1 MFGFYRFAAVSPI
14 LKVAD
19 TAFNTEE
26 IIKSAKAAVSN
37 GAAFVVFPELCITGY
52 TCSDLFHQELL
63 LQNSTRALL
72 KIAESFKDSDAVIA
86 VGLPLRLFGRLYNCA
101 AFVQRGRV
109 VAITPKI
116 HLPNQREFYEK
127 RHFSSG
133 RDLLRGAC
141 GASAGNAAGAVT
153 CTIEGVGEVPITN
166 FFTVKG
172 RGTSS
177 AVDGCTSTAN
187 CASDNDTCVVN
198 DNGSEVRIGVEL
210 CEDLWT
216 PAPPSGELALA
227 GANVIVNLSASDA
240 LVGKCDY
247 RRNLVMNQS
256 ARCMAAYV
264 YASAG
269 VHESTTDMVFSGH
282 LMVAENGSMIAESK
296 PFSRET
302 EIVYADIDVE
312 RLNMQRLSEGSF
324 HDFDS
329 RSFYARAATFDGLRA
344 CDALQYRFVSPMPF
358 VPGSPETR
366 DQSCTEIFSI
376 QCAGLAKRLEASQS
390 KRAVIGLSGG
400 LDSTLALLVVAET
413 FKLLKRPA
421 LEILALTM
429 PGFGTT
435 NRTKNN
441 AVELAK
447 LLGVELRTVDI
458 QKACLQHFDDIGH
471 DPQKLDVTYENVQA
485 RERTQILMDIA
496 NSVGGIV
503 IGTGDLSEIA
513 LGWSTYNADHMSM
526 YAVNCDIPK
535 TLVRHIV
542 SWYADK
548 SVAHLET
555 REDTAHLE
563 ACRKTALFETGENVA
578 HLDSIASAQSSNM
591 ASLAEVLRDILDT
604 PVSPELLPADNNGQI
619 AQKTES
625 ILGAY
630 EIHDFFLYHFA
641 KYGATP
647 EKLLFLA
654 KYAFAGKFSDEE
666 IEKALTVFVRRFFTQ
681 QFKRSCIPDGP
692 KVGTISLSPRA
703 DWRMPSDASFA
714 DWL

>member
-1 MFGFYRFAAVSPI
+1 MFGFYRFACVSPV

-19 TAFNTEE
+19 AAYNTEE
-26 IIKSAKAAVSN
+26 IIRSAKIAASN
-37 GAAFVVFPELCITGY
+37 GAAFVVSPELCITGY

-63 LQNSTRALL
+63 LQNSTRALVR
-72 KIAESFKDSDAVIA
+72 IADALKDSDAVIA
-86 VGLPLRLFGRLYNCA
+86 VGLPLRIFGRLYNCA
-101 AFVQRGRV
+101 AFVQHGRV

-141 GASAGNAAGAVT
+141 GASAGSAASIVKCA
-153 CTIEGVGEVPITN
+153 IEGEGEVPITN
-166 FFTVKG
+166 FITVKG
-172 RGTSS
+172 S
-177 AVDGCTSTAN
+177 
-187 CASDNDTCVVN
+187 
-198 DNGSEVRIGVEL
+198 GSEVRIGVEL

-240 LVGKCDY
+240 LVGKRDY

-282 LMVAENGSMIAESK
+282 LMIAENGSMLAESR

-302 EIVYADIDVE
+302 EIVYADVDVE

-324 HDFDS
+324 QDFDS
-329 RSFYARAATFDGLRA
+329 RAIIARAATLDCLRG
-344 CDALQYRFVSPMPF
+344 CDTLQYRFVSPTPF
-358 VPGSPETR
+358 VPGNTETR
-366 DQSCTEIFSI
+366 DASCTEIFNI
-376 QCAGLAKRLEASQS
+376 QCAGLAKRLEATRS

-421 LEILALTM
+421 KEILALTM

-435 NRTKNN
+435 HRTRNN

-458 QKACLQHFDDIGH
+458 RKACLQHFADIGH

-496 NSVGGIV
+496 NSEGGIV

-542 SWYADK
+542 SWYADR
-548 SVAHLET
+548 S
-555 REDTAHLE
+555 AHLE
-563 ACRKTALFETGENVA
+563 ADKKGAE
-578 HLDSIASAQSSNM
+578 SIPNQKGAV
-591 ASLAEVLRDILDT
+591 LVDLLRDILDT
-604 PVSPELLPADNNGQI
+604 PVSPELLPADSNGQI

-630 EIHDFFLYHFA
+630 ELHDFFLYHFA
-641 KYGATP
+641 KYGAAP
-647 EKLLFLA
+647 EKLRYLA
-654 KYAFAGKFSDEE
+654 KYAFKGKHTDEE
-666 IEKALTVFVRRFFTQ
+666 IDKALAVFIRRFFTQ

-703 DWRMPSDASFA
+703 DWRMPSDASFG
-714 DWL
+714 DWLKEI

>member
-1 MFGFYRFAAVSPI
+1 MFGFYRFASVCPT

-19 TAFNTEE
+19 TAYNTAE
-26 IIKSAKAAVSN
+26 IIRCAREAIDG

-63 LQNSTRALL
+63 LKKSLESL
-72 KIAESFKDSDAVIA
+72 SEIAKAFADSDTVIA
-86 VGLPLRLFGRLYNCA
+86 VGLPLRMFGCLYNCA
-101 AFVQRGRV
+101 AFVQKGKL
-109 VAITPKI
+109 VAVTPKI

-133 RDLLRGAC
+133 RDLLRG
-141 GASAGNAAGAVT
+141 GAAGAAPV
-153 CTIEGVGEVPITN
+153 CRVEGFGDVPVTN
-166 FFTVKG
+166 FFTVNG
-172 RGTSS
+172 E
-177 AVDGCTSTAN
+177 
-187 CASDNDTCVVN
+187 
-198 DNGSEVRIGVEL
+198 GSEVCVGVEL

-216 PAPPSGELALA
+216 PVPPSGELALA

-240 LVGKCDY
+240 LVGKGDY

-282 LMVAENGSMIAESK
+282 LMIAENGTMLAETK
-296 PFSRET
+296 NYSRES
-302 EIVYADIDVE
+302 EIIYADVDVE

-324 HDFDS
+324 QDFDS
-329 RSFYARAATFDGLRA
+329 REFYARAASFDGLRSMES
-344 CDALQYRFVSPMPF
+344 LKYRFVAPTPF
-358 VPGSPETR
+358 VPGNAETR
-366 DQSCTEIFSI
+366 DQNCKEIFNI
-376 QCAGLAKRLEASQS
+376 QCAGLAKRIEASHT
-390 KRAVIGLSGG
+390 KRAVVGLSGG
-400 LDSTLALLVVAET
+400 LDSTLALLVISET

-421 LEILALTM
+421 NEILVLTM

-435 NRTKNN
+435 KRTKNN
-441 AVELAK
+441 AVTMAE
-447 LLGVELRTVDI
+447 LLGVELRTIDI
-458 QKACLQHFDDIGH
+458 QKACMQHFADIGH
-471 DPQKLDVTYENVQA
+471 DPNTLNVTYENVQA

-496 NSVGGIV
+496 NKEGGIV
-503 IGTGDLSEIA
+503 VGTGDLSEIA

-535 TLVRHIV
+535 TLVRHV
-542 SWYADK
+542 VGWYADR
-548 SVAHLET
+548 ARNFIADE
-555 REDTAHLE
+555 
-563 ACRKTALFETGENVA
+563 KTADEL
-578 HLDSIASAQSSNM
+578 
-591 ASLAEVLRDILDT
+591 SLVLRDILDT
-604 PVSPELLPADNNGQI
+604 PVSPELLPADANGQI

-630 EIHDFFLYHFA
+630 EIHDFYLYHFA

-647 EKLLFLA
+647 QKMLFLA
-654 KYAFAGKFSDEE
+654 KYAFAGKYSDEE
-666 IEKALTVFVRRFFTQ
+666 LEKALAVFVRRFFTQ

-703 DWRMPSDASFA
+703 DWRMPSDSSFG

>member
-1 MFGFYRFAAVSPI
+1 MFGFYRFASVCPT

-19 TAFNTEE
+19 TAYNTDE
-26 IIKSAKAAVSN
+26 IIRCATEAIDG

-63 LQNSTRALL
+63 LKKSVESLS
-72 KIAESFKDSDAVIA
+72 KIAEAFADSDAVIA
-86 VGLPLRLFGRLYNCA
+86 VGLPLRMFGCLYNCA
-101 AFVQRGRV
+101 AFLQKGKL
-109 VAITPKI
+109 VAVTPKI

-133 RDLLRGAC
+133 RDLLRG
-141 GASAGNAAGAVT
+141 GIAGAAPV
-153 CTIEGVGEVPITN
+153 CPVEGFGDVPVTN
-166 FFTVKG
+166 FFTVAGK
-172 RGTSS
+172 S
-177 AVDGCTSTAN
+177 
-187 CASDNDTCVVN
+187 
-198 DNGSEVRIGVEL
+198 GSEVRVGVEL

-216 PAPPSGELALA
+216 AVPPSGELALA

-240 LVGKCDY
+240 LVGKRDY

-264 YASAG
+264 YSSAG

-282 LMVAENGSMIAESK
+282 LMIAENGSMIAESK
-296 PFSRET
+296 PFSRES
-302 EIVYADIDVE
+302 EIVYADVDVE

-324 HDFDS
+324 QDFDS
-329 RSFYARAATFDGLRA
+329 RSFYARAASFDGLRPI
-344 CDALQYRFVSPMPF
+344 DSLKYRFVAPMPF
-358 VPGSPETR
+358 VPGNIETR
-366 DQSCTEIFSI
+366 DKSCTEIFNI
-376 QCAGLAKRLEASQS
+376 QCAGLAKRLEASHS

-421 LEILALTM
+421 SEILVLTM

-435 NRTKNN
+435 KRTKNN
-441 AVELAK
+441 AVTMAE

-458 QKACLQHFDDIGH
+458 QKACLQHFADIGH
-471 DPQKLDVTYENVQA
+471 DPKTLNVTYENVQA

-535 TLVRHIV
+535 TLVRHV
-542 SWYADK
+542 VGWYADHAE
-548 SVAHLET
+548 SF
-555 REDTAHLE
+555 TADK
-563 ACRKTALFETGENVA
+563 KTAKE
-578 HLDSIASAQSSNM
+578 
-591 ASLAEVLRDILDT
+591 LADVLRDILDT
-604 PVSPELLPADNNGQI
+604 PVSPELLPADSNGQI

-630 EIHDFFLYHFA
+630 EIHDFYLYHFA
-641 KYGATP
+641 KYGAAP
-647 EKLLFLA
+647 QKLLFLA
-654 KYAFAGKFSDEE
+654 KYAFAGKFTDEE
-666 IEKALTVFVRRFFTQ
+666 LEKALAVFVRRFFTQ

-703 DWRMPSDASFA
+703 DWRMPSDSSFS
-714 DWL
+714 DWM

>member
-1 MFGFYRFAAVSPI
+1 MFGFYRLAAVCPT

-19 TAFNTEE
+19 TAFNTDE
-26 IIKSAKAAVSN
+26 IIRLATEATQNEAAI
-37 GAAFVVFPELCITGY
+37 VVFPELCITGY

-63 LQNSTRALL
+63 LEKSLDALK
-72 KIAESFKDSDAVIA
+72 KIAEAFAGSDSVIA
-86 VGLPLRLFGRLYNCA
+86 VGLPLRMFGSLYNCA
-101 AFVQRGRV
+101 AFVQRGKL
-109 VAITPKI
+109 VAVTPKT

-133 RDLLRGAC
+133 RDLLRGSLGNDAGF
-141 GASAGNAAGAVT
+141 GAAGNGTAAGLGTAMM
-153 CTIEGVGEVPITN
+153 CDIEGFGAVPVTN
-166 FFTVKG
+166 FFTVNAGKG
-172 RGTSS
+172 
-177 AVDGCTSTAN
+177 
-187 CASDNDTCVVN
+187 
-198 DNGSEVRIGVEL
+198 GSEVRVGVEL

-216 PAPPSGELALA
+216 AVPPSGELALA

-282 LMVAENGSMIAESK
+282 LMIAENGSMIAENKQFNRDS
-296 PFSRET
+296 
-302 EIVYADIDVE
+302 EIVYADVDVE

-324 HDFDS
+324 QDFDS
-329 RSFYARAATFDGLRA
+329 RNVYARAARFDGLRGV
-344 CDALQYRFVSPMPF
+344 DRLQYRFVSPTPF
-358 VPGSPETR
+358 VPGNIETR
-366 DQSCTEIFSI
+366 DKSSTEIFNI
-376 QCAGLAKRLEASQS
+376 QCAGLAKRLEASHS
-390 KRAVIGLSGG
+390 ARAVIGLSGG

-421 LEILALTM
+421 KDILALTM

-435 NRTKNN
+435 KRTKNN
-441 AVELAK
+441 AVTLAE

-458 QKACLQHFDDIGH
+458 QKACLQHFEDIGH
-471 DPQKLDVTYENVQA
+471 DPKKLDVTYENVQA

-496 NSVGGIV
+496 NSEGGIV

-542 SWYADK
+542 DWYADNSGTELK
-548 SVAHLET
+548 A
-555 REDTAHLE
+555 
-563 ACRKTALFETGENVA
+563 
-578 HLDSIASAQSSNM
+578 
-591 ASLAEVLRDILDT
+591 VLKDILDT
-604 PVSPELLPADNNGQI
+604 PVSPELLPADASGQI

-630 EIHDFFLYHFA
+630 EIHDFYLYHFA
-641 KYGATP
+641 KYGAKP

-654 KYAFAGKFSDEE
+654 KYAFAGKFSDDELK
-666 IEKALTVFVRRFFTQ
+666 KALAVFVRRFFTQ

-703 DWRMPSDASFA
+703 DWRMPSDSSFS

>member
-19 TAFNTEE
+19 TSFNTEE
-26 IIKSAKAAVSN
+26 IIKSANIAVSN
-37 GAAFVVFPELCITGY
+37 GAAFVVFPELCITVY

-63 LQNSTRALL
+63 LQNSVRSLL
-72 KIAESFKDSDAVIA
+72 KIAKAFVDSDAVIA
-86 VGLPLRLFGRLYNCA
+86 VGLPLRIMGRLYNCA
-101 AFVQRGRV
+101 AFLQRGRV

-141 GASAGNAAGAVT
+141 GAAGNGNAAGALT
-153 CTIEGVGEVPITN
+153 CAIEGVGEVPITN

-172 RGTSS
+172 N
-177 AVDGCTSTAN
+177 AN
-187 CASDNDTCVVN
+187 GE
-198 DNGSEVRIGVEL
+198 GSEARVGVEL

-240 LVGKCDY
+240 LVGKRDY

-282 LMVAENGSMIAESK
+282 LMIAENGSMIAESK

-302 EIVYADIDVE
+302 EIVYADVDVE

-324 HDFDS
+324 QDFDS
-329 RSFYARAATFDGLRA
+329 RSFYARAASFERLRT
-344 CDALQYRFVSPMPF
+344 LEKLKYRFVSPTPF
-358 VPGSPETR
+358 VPGSLETR
-366 DQSCTEIFSI
+366 DQSCTEIFNI
-376 QCAGLAKRLEASQS
+376 QCAGLAKRLEASHS

-413 FKLLKRPA
+413 FKLLNRPA
-421 LEILALTM
+421 SEILALTM

-435 NRTKNN
+435 KRTKNN

-471 DPQKLDVTYENVQA
+471 APQKLDVTYENVQA

-542 SWYADK
+542 AWYADRTQNFLDVIPA
-548 SVAHLET
+548 SEPESRDRTAAHL
-555 REDTAHLE
+555 A
-563 ACRKTALFETGENVA
+563 A
-578 HLDSIASAQSSNM
+578 
-591 ASLAEVLRDILDT
+591 VLRDILDT

-647 EKLLFLA
+647 QKLLFLA
-654 KYAFAGKFSDEE
+654 KYAFTGKFTDEE
-666 IEKALTVFVRRFFTQ
+666 IEKALAVFVRRFFTQ

-714 DWL
+714 DWM

>member
-26 IIKSAKAAVSN
+26 IIKSAKIAVSN

-63 LQNSTRALL
+63 LQNSSRALL
-72 KIAESFKDSDAVIA
+72 KIVEAFADSDAVIA
-86 VGLPLRLFGRLYNCA
+86 VGLPLRIFGRLYNCA
-101 AFVQRGRV
+101 AFVQRGKLIAV
-109 VAITPKI
+109 TPKI

-141 GASAGNAAGAVT
+141 GALAGNVAGAVK
-153 CTIEGVGEVPITN
+153 CAIEGVGEVPITN

-172 RGTSS
+172 CGSG
-177 AVDGCTSTAN
+177 VAN
-187 CASDNDTCVVN
+187 GE
-198 DNGSEVRIGVEL
+198 GSEVCVGVEL

-216 PAPPSGELALA
+216 PMPPSGELALA

-240 LVGKCDY
+240 LVGKRDY
-247 RRNLVMNQS
+247 RRNLVINQS

-296 PFSRET
+296 PFSRIT
-302 EIVYADIDVE
+302 EIVYADVDVE

-324 HDFDS
+324 QDFDS
-329 RSFYARAATFDGLRA
+329 RSFYARAASFDGLRT
-344 CDALQYRFVSPMPF
+344 CDTIRYRFVSPTPF
-358 VPGSPETR
+358 VPGSLESR
-366 DQSCTEIFSI
+366 DQSCTEIFNI
-376 QCAGLAKRLEASQS
+376 QCAGLAKRLDASHS

-413 FKLLKRPA
+413 FKLLDRPA
-421 LEILALTM
+421 SEILALTM

-435 NRTKNN
+435 KRTKNN

-496 NSVGGIV
+496 NSEGGIV

-542 SWYADK
+542 NWYADH
-548 SVAHLET
+548 SDVALS
-555 REDTAHLE
+555 D
-563 ACRKTALFETGENVA
+563 
-578 HLDSIASAQSSNM
+578 
-591 ASLAEVLRDILDT
+591 VLKDILDT

-641 KYGATP
+641 KYGASP

-654 KYAFAGKFSDEE
+654 KYAFAGKFTDEA
-666 IEKALTVFVRRFFTQ
+666 IENALAVFVRRFFTQ

-703 DWRMPSDASFA
+703 DWRMPSDASFT
-714 DWL
+714 DWLK

>member
-1 MFGFYRFAAVSPI
+1 MFGFYRFASVCPT

-19 TAFNTEE
+19 TAYNTAE
-26 IIKSAKAAVSN
+26 IIRCAREAIDG

-63 LQNSTRALL
+63 LKKCLESLSE
-72 KIAESFKDSDAVIA
+72 IAKAFADSDTVIA
-86 VGLPLRLFGRLYNCA
+86 VGLPLRMFGCLYNCA
-101 AFVQRGRV
+101 AFVQKGKL
-109 VAITPKI
+109 VAVTPKI

-133 RDLLRGAC
+133 RDLLRG
-141 GASAGNAAGAVT
+141 GAAGAAPICRV
-153 CTIEGVGEVPITN
+153 EGFGDVPVTN

-172 RGTSS
+172 E
-177 AVDGCTSTAN
+177 
-187 CASDNDTCVVN
+187 
-198 DNGSEVRIGVEL
+198 GSEVRVGVEL

-216 PAPPSGELALA
+216 PVPPSGELALA

-240 LVGKCDY
+240 LVGKGDY

-282 LMVAENGSMIAESK
+282 LMIAENGTMLAETK
-296 PFSRET
+296 NYSRES
-302 EIVYADIDVE
+302 EIIYADVDVE

-324 HDFDS
+324 QDFDS
-329 RSFYARAATFDGLRA
+329 REFYARAASFDGLRSMES
-344 CDALQYRFVSPMPF
+344 LKYRFVAPTPF
-358 VPGSPETR
+358 VPGNAETR
-366 DQSCTEIFSI
+366 DQNCKEIFNI
-376 QCAGLAKRLEASQS
+376 QCAGLAKRIEASHT
-390 KRAVIGLSGG
+390 KRAVVGLSGG
-400 LDSTLALLVVAET
+400 LDSTLALLVISET

-421 LEILALTM
+421 SEILVLTM

-435 NRTKNN
+435 KRTKDN
-441 AVELAK
+441 AVSMAE

-458 QKACLQHFDDIGH
+458 QKACMQHFADIGH
-471 DPQKLDVTYENVQA
+471 DPNTLNVTYENVQA

-496 NSVGGIV
+496 NKEGGIV
-503 IGTGDLSEIA
+503 VGTGDLSEIA

-535 TLVRHIV
+535 TLVRHV
-542 SWYADK
+542 VGWYADR
-548 SVAHLET
+548 ARNFIADE
-555 REDTAHLE
+555 
-563 ACRKTALFETGENVA
+563 KTADEL
-578 HLDSIASAQSSNM
+578 
-591 ASLAEVLRDILDT
+591 SLVLRDILDT
-604 PVSPELLPADNNGQI
+604 PVSPELLPADANGQI

-630 EIHDFFLYHFA
+630 EIHDFYLYHFA

-647 EKLLFLA
+647 QKMLFLA
-654 KYAFAGKFSDEE
+654 KYAFAGKYSDEE
-666 IEKALTVFVRRFFTQ
+666 LEKALGVFVRRFFTQ

-703 DWRMPSDASFA
+703 DWRMPSDSSFGA
-714 DWL
+714 WL

>member
-1 MFGFYRFAAVSPI
+1 M
-14 LKVAD
+14 K
-19 TAFNTEE
+19 
-26 IIKSAKAAVSN
+26 
-37 GAAFVVFPELCITGY
+37 GA
-52 TCSDLFHQELL
+52 
-63 LQNSTRALL
+63 
-72 KIAESFKDSDAVIA
+72 
-86 VGLPLRLFGRLYNCA
+86 
-101 AFVQRGRV
+101 
-109 VAITPKI
+109 
-116 HLPNQREFYEK
+116 
-127 RHFSSG
+127 
-133 RDLLRGAC
+133 
-141 GASAGNAAGAVT
+141 
-153 CTIEGVGEVPITN
+153 
-166 FFTVKG
+166 
-172 RGTSS
+172 
-177 AVDGCTSTAN
+177 
-187 CASDNDTCVVN
+187 
-198 DNGSEVRIGVEL
+198 GSEVHIGVEL

-216 PAPPSGELALA
+216 PAPPSGKLALA

-240 LVGKCDY
+240 LVGKRDY

-282 LMVAENGSMIAESK
+282 LMIAENGSMLAESN

-302 EIVYADIDVE
+302 EIVYADVDVE

-324 HDFDS
+324 QDFDS
-329 RSFYARAATFDGLRA
+329 RAIIARAASLDGLRA
-344 CDALQYRFVSPMPF
+344 CDALQYRFVSPTPF
-358 VPGSPETR
+358 VPGSTETR
-366 DQSCTEIFSI
+366 DVSCTEIFNI
-376 QCAGLAKRLEASQS
+376 QCAGLAKRLEASHS

-413 FKLLKRPA
+413 FKLLNRPA
-421 LEILALTM
+421 KEILALTM

-435 NRTKNN
+435 KRTRNN

-447 LLGVELRTVDI
+447 LLGVELCTVDI
-458 QKACLQHFDDIGH
+458 QKACLQHFADIGH

-496 NSVGGIV
+496 NSEGGIV

-542 SWYADK
+542 SWYADR
-548 SVAHLET
+548 SAHLVSCENG
-555 REDTAHLE
+555 A
-563 ACRKTALFETGENVA
+563 AL
-578 HLDSIASAQSSNM
+578 AS
-591 ASLAEVLRDILDT
+591 VLRDILDT
-604 PVSPELLPADNNGQI
+604 PVSPELLPADSSGQI

-647 EKLLFLA
+647 EKLRYLA
-654 KYAFAGKFSDEE
+654 KYAFQDQHTDDE
-666 IEKALTVFVRRFFTQ
+666 IDKALAVFIRCFFTQ

-703 DWRMPSDASFA
+703 DWRMPSDSSFN
-714 DWL
+714 DWI

>member
-1 MFGFYRFAAVSPI
+1 MFGFYRFACVSPV

-19 TAFNTEE
+19 TAYNTEE
-26 IIKSAKAAVSN
+26 IVRSAKIAASN

-63 LQNSTRALL
+63 LQNSTQALL
-72 KIAESFKDSDAVIA
+72 KIAKAFSDSDTVIA
-86 VGLPLRLFGRLYNCA
+86 VGLPLRIFGRLYNCA

-109 VAITPKI
+109 VAVTPKI

-141 GASAGNAAGAVT
+141 GASAGSAASIVKCA
-153 CTIEGVGEVPITN
+153 IEGAGEVPITN
-166 FFTVKG
+166 FFMVK
-172 RGTSS
+172 
-177 AVDGCTSTAN
+177 
-187 CASDNDTCVVN
+187 
-198 DNGSEVRIGVEL
+198 GSEVRIGVEL

-240 LVGKCDY
+240 LVGKRDY

-282 LMVAENGSMIAESK
+282 LMIAENGSMLTESK

-302 EIVYADIDVE
+302 EIVYADVDVE

-324 HDFDS
+324 QDFDS
-329 RSFYARAATFDGLRA
+329 RATIARAATLECLRD
-344 CDALQYRFVSPMPF
+344 CDTLQYRFVSPTPF
-358 VPGSPETR
+358 VPGSTETR
-366 DQSCTEIFSI
+366 DVSCTEIFNI
-376 QCAGLAKRLEASQS
+376 QCAGLVKRLDASHS

-413 FKLLKRPA
+413 FKLLNRPA
-421 LEILALTM
+421 KEILALTM

-435 NRTKNN
+435 NRTRNN

-447 LLGVELRTVDI
+447 LLGVELRSVDI
-458 QKACLQHFDDIGH
+458 QKACLQHFADIGH
-471 DPQKLDVTYENVQA
+471 DPQKLNVTYENVQA

-496 NSVGGIV
+496 NSEGGIV

-513 LGWSTYNADHMSM
+513 LGWSTYNANHMSM
-526 YAVNCDIPK
+526 YAVNCVIPK

-542 SWYADK
+542 RWYADRAVRNP
-548 SVAHLET
+548 SETGAHLET
-555 REDTAHLE
+555 REKGA
-563 ACRKTALFETGENVA
+563 ALA
-578 HLDSIASAQSSNM
+578 A
-591 ASLAEVLRDILDT
+591 VLRDILDT
-604 PVSPELLPADNNGQI
+604 PVSPELLPADSSGQI

-630 EIHDFFLYHFA
+630 ELHDFFLYHFA
-641 KYGATP
+641 KYGASP
-647 EKLLFLA
+647 EKLRYLA
-654 KYAFAGKFSDEE
+654 KYAFANRHSDEE
-666 IEKALTVFVRRFFTQ
+666 IDKALAVFIRRFFTQ

-703 DWRMPSDASFA
+703 DWRMPSDASYS
-714 DWL
+714 DWA

>member
-26 IIKSAKAAVSN
+26 IIKSANIAVSN

-72 KIAESFKDSDAVIA
+72 KIAESFKDSDAVVA
-86 VGLPLRLFGRLYNCA
+86 VGLPLRIMGRLYNCA

-127 RHFSSG
+127 RYFSSG
-133 RDLLRGAC
+133 RDLLRGAW
-141 GASAGNAAGAVT
+141 GASAGNVAGAVT
-153 CTIEGVGEVPITN
+153 CTIDGVGEVPVTN

-172 RGTSS
+172 CGTSS
-177 AVDGCTSTAN
+177 TVDGCASVDGADAAN
-187 CASDNDTCVVN
+187 CG
-198 DNGSEVRIGVEL
+198 GSEVRIGVEL

-240 LVGKCDY
+240 LVGKRDY

-282 LMVAENGSMIAESK
+282 LMIAENGSMIAESK

-302 EIVYADIDVE
+302 EIVYADVDVE

-324 HDFDS
+324 QDFDS
-329 RSFYARAATFDGLRA
+329 RIFYARAATFDGLRA
-344 CDALQYRFVSPMPF
+344 CDTLRYRFVSPTPF
-358 VPGSPETR
+358 VPGSLETR
-366 DQSCTEIFSI
+366 DQSCTEIFNI
-376 QCAGLAKRLEASQS
+376 QCAGLAKRLEASHS

-413 FKLLKRPA
+413 FKLLKRSA
-421 LEILALTM
+421 SEILALTM

-435 NRTKNN
+435 KRTKNN

-496 NSVGGIV
+496 NSEGGIV

-542 SWYADK
+542 NWYADRANFFVENK
-548 SVAHLET
+548 TAAANAAVSTAAGDAADSFAANENAAHL
-555 REDTAHLE
+555 A
-563 ACRKTALFETGENVA
+563 A
-578 HLDSIASAQSSNM
+578 
-591 ASLAEVLRDILDT
+591 VLRDILDT

-641 KYGATP
+641 KYGASP
-647 EKLLFLA
+647 KKLLFLA

-666 IEKALTVFVRRFFTQ
+666 IEKALAVFVRRFFTQ

-703 DWRMPSDASFA
+703 DWRMPSDASFT
-714 DWL
+714 DWLK

>member
-1 MFGFYRFAAVSPI
+1 MFGFYRFASVSPV

-19 TAFNTEE
+19 TAYNTEE
-26 IIKSAKAAVSN
+26 IIRSAKIAASN

-63 LQNSTRALL
+63 LQNSSRALVRIADAL
-72 KIAESFKDSDAVIA
+72 KESDAVIA
-86 VGLPLRLFGRLYNCA
+86 VGLPLRIFGRLYNCA
-101 AFVQRGRV
+101 AFVQRGKV
-109 VAITPKI
+109 IAVTPKI

-133 RDLLRGAC
+133 RDLLRGD
-141 GASAGNAAGAVT
+141 AGNGCAPLRCYIDGA
-153 CTIEGVGEVPITN
+153 GEVPITN
-166 FFTVKG
+166 FITVKG
-172 RGTSS
+172 VAACNS
-177 AVDGCTSTAN
+177 
-187 CASDNDTCVVN
+187 
-198 DNGSEVRIGVEL
+198 GSEVRIGVEL

-240 LVGKCDY
+240 LVGKRDY

-282 LMVAENGSMIAESK
+282 LMIAENGSMLAESK

-302 EIVYADIDVE
+302 EIVYADVDVE

-324 HDFDS
+324 QDFDS
-329 RSFYARAATFDGLRA
+329 RAIIARAATLDGLRD
-344 CDALQYRFVSPMPF
+344 CDTLQYRFVSPTPF
-358 VPGSPETR
+358 VPGSTETR
-366 DQSCTEIFSI
+366 DASCTEIFNI
-376 QCAGLAKRLEASQS
+376 QCAGLAKRLDATRS

-413 FKLLKRPA
+413 FKLLNRSAK
-421 LEILALTM
+421 EILALTM

-435 NRTKNN
+435 KRTKNN

-447 LLGVELRTVDI
+447 LLGVELRTIDI
-458 QKACLQHFDDIGH
+458 QKACLQHFADIGH

-496 NSVGGIV
+496 NSEGGIV

-542 SWYADK
+542 SWYADR
-548 SVAHLET
+548 SAHLESC
-555 REDTAHLE
+555 ENGA
-563 ACRKTALFETGENVA
+563 AL
-578 HLDSIASAQSSNM
+578 AS
-591 ASLAEVLRDILDT
+591 VLRDILDT
-604 PVSPELLPADNNGQI
+604 PVSPELLPADSSGQI

-641 KYGATP
+641 KYGATL
-647 EKLLFLA
+647 EKLRYLA
-654 KYAFAGKFSDEE
+654 KYAFKDQHTDEE
-666 IEKALTVFVRRFFTQ
+666 IEKALAVFIRRFFTQ

-703 DWRMPSDASFA
+703 DWRMPSDSSFS
-714 DWL
+714 DWI

>member
-1 MFGFYRFAAVSPI
+1 MFGFYRFVCVSPV

-19 TAFNTEE
+19 TAYNTEE
-26 IIKSAKAAVSN
+26 IIRSAKIAASN

-52 TCSDLFHQELL
+52 TCGDLFHQELL
-63 LQNSTRALL
+63 LQNSTRSLVR
-72 KIAESFKDSDAVIA
+72 IAEALKDGDAVIA
-86 VGLPLRLFGRLYNCA
+86 VGLPLRIMGRLYNCA

-133 RDLLRGAC
+133 RDLLRGLY
-141 GASAGNAAGAVT
+141 GALAGNDAGVVK
-153 CTIEGVGEVPITN
+153 CVIEGAGEIPITN
-166 FFTVKG
+166 FIIVKG
-172 RGTSS
+172 
-177 AVDGCTSTAN
+177 A
-187 CASDNDTCVVN
+187 
-198 DNGSEVRIGVEL
+198 GSEVRVGVEI

-240 LVGKCDY
+240 LVGKRDY

-282 LMVAENGSMIAESK
+282 LMIAENGSMLAESR

-302 EIVYADIDVE
+302 EIVYADVDVE

-324 HDFDS
+324 QDFDS
-329 RSFYARAATFDGLRA
+329 RAIIARAATLEGLRA
-344 CDALQYRFVSPMPF
+344 CDTLQYRYVSPTPF
-358 VPGSPETR
+358 VPGNTETR
-366 DQSCTEIFSI
+366 DASCTEIFNI
-376 QCAGLAKRLEASQS
+376 QCAGLAKRLEATRSE
-390 KRAVIGLSGG
+390 RAVIGLSGG

-421 LEILALTM
+421 KEILALTM

-435 NRTKNN
+435 NRTKSN

-458 QKACLQHFDDIGH
+458 QKACLQHFTDIGH

-496 NSVGGIV
+496 NSEGGIV

-542 SWYADK
+542 SWYADR
-548 SVAHLET
+548 SARLESG
-555 REDTAHLE
+555 EKANLASGE
-563 ACRKTALFETGENVA
+563 KGAALAV
-578 HLDSIASAQSSNM
+578 
-591 ASLAEVLRDILDT
+591 VLHDILDT
-604 PVSPELLPADNNGQI
+604 PVSPELLPADSNGQI

-630 EIHDFFLYHFA
+630 ELHDFFLYHFA
-641 KYGATP
+641 KYGAAP
-647 EKLLFLA
+647 EKLRYLA
-654 KYAFAGKFSDEE
+654 KYVFKGKHTDEG
-666 IEKALTVFVRRFFTQ
+666 IDKALAVFIRRFFTQ

-703 DWRMPSDASFA
+703 DWRMPSDASFG
-714 DWL
+714 DWLKEI

>member
-1 MFGFYRFAAVSPI
+1 MFGFYRFACVSPV

-19 TAFNTEE
+19 TGYNTEE
-26 IIKSAKAAVSN
+26 IIRSAKIAASN

-63 LQNSTRALL
+63 LQNSTRSLL
-72 KIAESFKDSDAVIA
+72 KIAEALKDCDAVIA
-86 VGLPLRLFGRLYNCA
+86 VGLPLRIFGWLYNCA
-101 AFVQRGRV
+101 AFVQRGKV
-109 VAITPKI
+109 IAVTPKI

-133 RDLLRGAC
+133 RDLLCGVAGEAGVPLCCFIEGAGELPVANFITVKS
-141 GASAGNAAGAVT
+141 GASCN
-153 CTIEGVGEVPITN
+153 
-166 FFTVKG
+166 
-172 RGTSS
+172 S
-177 AVDGCTSTAN
+177 
-187 CASDNDTCVVN
+187 
-198 DNGSEVRIGVEL
+198 GSEVRIGVEL

-240 LVGKCDY
+240 LVGKRDY

-282 LMVAENGSMIAESK
+282 LMIAENGSMLAESK

-302 EIVYADIDVE
+302 EIVYADVDVE

-324 HDFDS
+324 QDFDS
-329 RSFYARAATFDGLRA
+329 RAIIARAATLEGLRA
-344 CDALQYRFVSPMPF
+344 CDTLQYRFVSPTPF
-358 VPGSPETR
+358 VPGSIENR
-366 DQSCTEIFSI
+366 DTSCTEIFNI
-376 QCAGLAKRLEASQS
+376 QCAGLAKRLEATRS

-413 FKLLKRPA
+413 FKLLNRPA
-421 LEILALTM
+421 YEILALTM

-447 LLGVELRTVDI
+447 LLGVELRTIDI
-458 QKACLQHFDDIGH
+458 QKACLQHFADIGH
-471 DPQKLDVTYENVQA
+471 DPQKLDVAYENVQA

-496 NSVGGIV
+496 NSEGGIV

-542 SWYADK
+542 SWYADR
-548 SVAHLET
+548 SAHLESC
-555 REDTAHLE
+555 ENGA
-563 ACRKTALFETGENVA
+563 AL
-578 HLDSIASAQSSNM
+578 AS
-591 ASLAEVLRDILDT
+591 VLWDILDT
-604 PVSPELLPADNNGQI
+604 PVSPELLPADSSGQI

-647 EKLLFLA
+647 EKLRYLA
-654 KYAFAGKFSDEE
+654 KYAFKDMHTDEE
-666 IEKALTVFVRRFFTQ
+666 IDKALAVFIRRFFTQ

-703 DWRMPSDASFA
+703 DWRMPSDSSFS
-714 DWL
+714 DWI

>member
-1 MFGFYRFAAVSPI
+1 MHGFYRFASVAPV

-26 IIKSAKAAVSN
+26 IIRSAKVAVQN
-37 GAAFVVFPELCITGY
+37 GASVVVFPELCITGY
-52 TCSDLFHQELL
+52 TCSDLFHQEQL
-63 LQNSTRALL
+63 LQKSFDSLL
-72 KIAESFKDSDAVIA
+72 KIAKSFDDSDALLA
-86 VGLPLRLFGRLYNCA
+86 VGLPLRLFGCLYNCA
-101 AFVQRGRV
+101 AFVQRGKLLAV
-109 VAITPKI
+109 TPKI

-133 RDLLRGAC
+133 RDLLRGEPRYC
-141 GASAGNAAGAVT
+141 YL
-153 CTIEGVGEVPITN
+153 EGVGEVPVTN
-166 FFTVKG
+166 FLTVKG
-172 RGTSS
+172 
-177 AVDGCTSTAN
+177 D
-187 CASDNDTCVVN
+187 
-198 DNGSEVRIGVEL
+198 GSEIRIGVEL

-216 PAPPSGELALA
+216 PVPPSGELSLA

-240 LVGKCDY
+240 LVGKRDY
-247 RRNLVMNQS
+247 RRNLVLNQS

-282 LMVAENGSMIAESK
+282 LMVAENGSMVSESK

-302 EIVYADIDVE
+302 EIVYGDVDVQ

-324 HDFDS
+324 QDYDS
-329 RSFYARAATFDGLRA
+329 RETYARAAVVEGIRGL
-344 CDALQYRFVSPMPF
+344 DSLQYRFVAPAPF
-358 VPGSPETR
+358 VPGSLESR
-366 DQSCTEIFSI
+366 DKSCTEIFNI
-376 QCAGLAKRLEASQS
+376 QCAGLAKRLEASHS

-421 LEILALTM
+421 TEILVLTM

-435 NRTKNN
+435 KRTKNN
-441 AVELAK
+441 AVTMAE

-458 QKACLQHFDDIGH
+458 QKACLQHFADIGH
-471 DPQKLDVTYENVQA
+471 DPKDLSVTYENVQA

-542 SWYADK
+542 DWYADRSGDK
-548 SVAHLET
+548 LKA
-555 REDTAHLE
+555 
-563 ACRKTALFETGENVA
+563 
-578 HLDSIASAQSSNM
+578 
-591 ASLAEVLRDILDT
+591 VLKDILDT
-604 PVSPELLPADNNGQI
+604 PVSPELLPADANGQI

-630 EIHDFFLYHFA
+630 EIHDFYLYHFA

-666 IEKALTVFVRRFFTQ
+666 LQKALTVFVRRFFTQ

-703 DWRMPSDASFA
+703 DWRMPSDSSFS

>member
-1 MFGFYRFAAVSPI
+1 MFGFYRLAAVCPT

-19 TAFNTEE
+19 TAFNTDE
-26 IIKSAKAAVSN
+26 IIRLATEATQNEAAI
-37 GAAFVVFPELCITGY
+37 VVFPELCITGY

-63 LQNSTRALL
+63 LEKSLDALK
-72 KIAESFKDSDAVIA
+72 KIAAAFTDSDSVIA
-86 VGLPLRLFGRLYNCA
+86 VGLPLRMFGSLYNCA
-101 AFVQRGRV
+101 AFVQRGKL
-109 VAITPKI
+109 VAVTPKT

-133 RDLLRGAC
+133 RDLLRGSLGNDAGF
-141 GASAGNAAGAVT
+141 GAAAGLGTAGFGAAAGAVM
-153 CTIEGVGEVPITN
+153 CPIDGFGDVPVTN
-166 FFTVKG
+166 FFTVNAGK
-172 RGTSS
+172 
-177 AVDGCTSTAN
+177 
-187 CASDNDTCVVN
+187 
-198 DNGSEVRIGVEL
+198 NGSEVRVGVEL

-216 PAPPSGELALA
+216 AVPPSGELALA

-282 LMVAENGSMIAESK
+282 LMIAENGSMIAENK
-296 PFSRET
+296 QFNRES
-302 EIVYADIDVE
+302 EIVYADVDVE

-324 HDFDS
+324 QDFDS
-329 RSFYARAATFDGLRA
+329 RNVYARAARFDGLRGI
-344 CDALQYRFVSPMPF
+344 DTLKYRFVSPTPF
-358 VPGSPETR
+358 VPGNIETR
-366 DQSCTEIFSI
+366 DKSSTEIFNI
-376 QCAGLAKRLEASQS
+376 QCAGLAKRLEASHS
-390 KRAVIGLSGG
+390 ARAVIGLSGG

-421 LEILALTM
+421 KDILALTM

-435 NRTKNN
+435 KRTKNN
-441 AVELAK
+441 AVTLAE

-471 DPQKLDVTYENVQA
+471 DPKKLDVTYENVQA

-496 NSVGGIV
+496 NSEGGIV

-542 SWYADK
+542 DWYADNSGNELK
-548 SVAHLET
+548 A
-555 REDTAHLE
+555 
-563 ACRKTALFETGENVA
+563 
-578 HLDSIASAQSSNM
+578 
-591 ASLAEVLRDILDT
+591 VLKDILDT
-604 PVSPELLPADNNGQI
+604 PVSPELLPADASGQI

-630 EIHDFFLYHFA
+630 EIHDFYLYHFA
-641 KYGATP
+641 KYGAAP
-647 EKLLFLA
+647 QKLLFLA

-666 IEKALTVFVRRFFTQ
+666 LEKALAVFVRRFFTQ

-703 DWRMPSDASFA
+703 DWRMPSDASNT

>member
-1 MFGFYRFAAVSPI
+1 MFGFYRFASVCPT

-19 TAFNTEE
+19 TAYNTAE
-26 IIKSAKAAVSN
+26 IIRCAREAIDG

-63 LQNSTRALL
+63 LKKSLESL
-72 KIAESFKDSDAVIA
+72 SEIAKAFADSDTVIA
-86 VGLPLRLFGRLYNCA
+86 VGLPLRMFGCLYNCA
-101 AFVQRGRV
+101 AFVQKGKL
-109 VAITPKI
+109 VAVTPKI

-133 RDLLRGAC
+133 RDLLRG
-141 GASAGNAAGAVT
+141 GAAGAAPICRV
-153 CTIEGVGEVPITN
+153 EGFGDVPVTN

-172 RGTSS
+172 E
-177 AVDGCTSTAN
+177 
-187 CASDNDTCVVN
+187 
-198 DNGSEVRIGVEL
+198 GSEVRVGVEL

-216 PAPPSGELALA
+216 PVPPSGELALA

-240 LVGKCDY
+240 LVGKGDY

-282 LMVAENGSMIAESK
+282 LMIAENGTMLAETK
-296 PFSRET
+296 NYSRES
-302 EIVYADIDVE
+302 EIIYADVDVE

-324 HDFDS
+324 QDFDS
-329 RSFYARAATFDGLRA
+329 REFYARAASFDGLRSMES
-344 CDALQYRFVSPMPF
+344 LKYRFVAPTPF
-358 VPGSPETR
+358 VPGNAETR
-366 DQSCTEIFSI
+366 DQNCKEIFNI
-376 QCAGLAKRLEASQS
+376 QCAGLAKRIEASHT
-390 KRAVIGLSGG
+390 KRAVVGLSGG
-400 LDSTLALLVVAET
+400 LDSTLALLVISET

-421 LEILALTM
+421 SEILVLTM

-435 NRTKNN
+435 KRTKDN
-441 AVELAK
+441 AVSMAE

-458 QKACLQHFDDIGH
+458 QKACMQHFADIGH
-471 DPQKLDVTYENVQA
+471 DPNTLNVTYENVQA

-496 NSVGGIV
+496 NKEGGIV
-503 IGTGDLSEIA
+503 VGTGDLSEIA

-535 TLVRHIV
+535 TLVRHV
-542 SWYADK
+542 VGWYADR
-548 SVAHLET
+548 ARNFIADE
-555 REDTAHLE
+555 
-563 ACRKTALFETGENVA
+563 KTADEL
-578 HLDSIASAQSSNM
+578 
-591 ASLAEVLRDILDT
+591 SLVLRDILDT
-604 PVSPELLPADNNGQI
+604 PVSPELLPADANGQI

-630 EIHDFFLYHFA
+630 EIHDFYLYHFA

-647 EKLLFLA
+647 QKMLFLA
-654 KYAFAGKFSDEE
+654 KYAFAGKYSDEE
-666 IEKALTVFVRRFFTQ
+666 LEKALGVFVRRFFTQ

-703 DWRMPSDASFA
+703 DWRMPSDSSFGA
-714 DWL
+714 WL

>member
-1 MFGFYRFAAVSPI
+1 MFGFYRFASVCPT

-19 TAFNTEE
+19 TAYNTAE
-26 IIKSAKAAVSN
+26 IIRCAREAIDG

-63 LQNSTRALL
+63 LKKSLESLSEIAKAFANSDT
-72 KIAESFKDSDAVIA
+72 VIA
-86 VGLPLRLFGRLYNCA
+86 VGLPLRMFGCLYNCA
-101 AFVQRGRV
+101 AFVQKGKL
-109 VAITPKI
+109 VAVTPKI

-133 RDLLRGAC
+133 RDLLRG
-141 GASAGNAAGAVT
+141 GAAGAAPV
-153 CTIEGVGEVPITN
+153 CRVEGFGDVPVTN

-172 RGTSS
+172 E
-177 AVDGCTSTAN
+177 
-187 CASDNDTCVVN
+187 
-198 DNGSEVRIGVEL
+198 GSEVRVGVEL

-216 PAPPSGELALA
+216 PVPPSAELALA

-240 LVGKCDY
+240 LVGKGDY

-282 LMVAENGSMIAESK
+282 LMIAENGTMLAETK
-296 PFSRET
+296 NYSRES
-302 EIVYADIDVE
+302 EIIYADVDVE

-324 HDFDS
+324 QDFDS
-329 RSFYARAATFDGLRA
+329 REFYARAASFDGLRSMES
-344 CDALQYRFVSPMPF
+344 LKYRFVAPTPF
-358 VPGSPETR
+358 VPGNAETR
-366 DQSCTEIFSI
+366 DQNCKEIFNI
-376 QCAGLAKRLEASQS
+376 QCAGLAKRIEASHT
-390 KRAVIGLSGG
+390 KRAVVGLSGG
-400 LDSTLALLVVAET
+400 LDSTLALLVISET

-421 LEILALTM
+421 SEILVLTM

-435 NRTKNN
+435 KRTKNN
-441 AVELAK
+441 AVTMAE
-447 LLGVELRTVDI
+447 LLGVELRTIDI
-458 QKACLQHFDDIGH
+458 QKACMQHFADIGH
-471 DPQKLDVTYENVQA
+471 DPNTLNVTYENVQA

-496 NSVGGIV
+496 NKEGGIV
-503 IGTGDLSEIA
+503 VGTGDLSEIA

-535 TLVRHIV
+535 TLVRHV
-542 SWYADK
+542 VGWYADR
-548 SVAHLET
+548 ARNFIADE
-555 REDTAHLE
+555 
-563 ACRKTALFETGENVA
+563 KTADEL
-578 HLDSIASAQSSNM
+578 
-591 ASLAEVLRDILDT
+591 SLVLRDILDT
-604 PVSPELLPADNNGQI
+604 PVSPELLPADANGQI

-630 EIHDFFLYHFA
+630 EIHDFYLYHFA

-647 EKLLFLA
+647 QKMLFLA
-654 KYAFAGKFSDEE
+654 KYAFAGKYSDEE
-666 IEKALTVFVRRFFTQ
+666 LEKALAVFVRRFFTQ

-703 DWRMPSDASFA
+703 DWRMPSDSSFG

>member
-1 MFGFYRFAAVSPI
+1 MFGFYRFASVCPT

-19 TAFNTEE
+19 TAYNTDE
-26 IIKSAKAAVSN
+26 IIRCASLAVEN
-37 GAAFVVFPELCITGY
+37 GATVVVFPELCITGY

-63 LQNSTRALL
+63 LKKSVESLS
-72 KIAESFKDSDAVIA
+72 KIAEAFADSDAVIA
-86 VGLPLRLFGRLYNCA
+86 VGLPLRMFGCLYNCA
-101 AFVQRGRV
+101 AFLQRGKL
-109 VAITPKI
+109 VAVTPKI

-133 RDLLRGAC
+133 RDLLRERTLC
-141 GASAGNAAGAVT
+141 PV
-153 CTIEGVGEVPITN
+153 EGFGDVPVTN
-166 FFTVKG
+166 FFTVAGKSG
-172 RGTSS
+172 
-177 AVDGCTSTAN
+177 A
-187 CASDNDTCVVN
+187 
-198 DNGSEVRIGVEL
+198 EVRVGVEL

-216 PAPPSGELALA
+216 AVPPSGELALA
-227 GANVIVNLSASDA
+227 GANVVVNLAASDA
-240 LVGKCDY
+240 LVGKRDY

-264 YASAG
+264 YSSAG

-282 LMVAENGSMIAESK
+282 LMIAENGSMIAESK
-296 PFSRET
+296 PFSRES
-302 EIVYADIDVE
+302 EIIYADVDVE

-324 HDFDS
+324 QDFDS
-329 RSFYARAATFDGLRA
+329 RSFYARAASFACLRSI
-344 CDALQYRFVSPMPF
+344 DSLKYRFVAPMPF
-358 VPGSPETR
+358 VPGNIETR
-366 DQSCTEIFSI
+366 DKSCTEIFNI
-376 QCAGLAKRLEASQS
+376 QCAGLAKRLEASHS
-390 KRAVIGLSGG
+390 ARAVIGLSGG

-421 LEILALTM
+421 SEILVLTM

-435 NRTKNN
+435 KRTKSN
-441 AVELAK
+441 AVTLAE
-447 LLGVELRTVDI
+447 LLGTELRTVDI
-458 QKACLQHFDDIGH
+458 QKACLQHFADIGH
-471 DPQKLDVTYENVQA
+471 DPKNLSVTYENVQA

-535 TLVRHIV
+535 TLVRHV
-542 SWYADK
+542 VGWYADHAESFTVDK
-548 SVAHLET
+548 A
-555 REDTAHLE
+555 
-563 ACRKTALFETGENVA
+563 K
-578 HLDSIASAQSSNM
+578 ASEL
-591 ASLAEVLRDILDT
+591 ASVLRDILDT
-604 PVSPELLPADNNGQI
+604 PVSPELLPADSNGQI

-630 EIHDFFLYHFA
+630 EIHDFYLYHFA
-641 KYGATP
+641 KYGAAP
-647 EKLLFLA
+647 QKLLFLA

-666 IEKALTVFVRRFFTQ
+666 LEKALAVFVRRFFTQ

-703 DWRMPSDASFA
+703 DWRMPSDSSFS
-714 DWL
+714 DWM

>member
-1 MFGFYRFAAVSPI
+1 MFGFYRFASVSPV

-19 TAFNTEE
+19 TAYNTEE
-26 IIKSAKAAVSN
+26 IIRSAKIAASN

-63 LQNSTRALL
+63 LQNSTRSLL
-72 KIAESFKDSDAVIA
+72 KIAEALKDSDAVIA
-86 VGLPLRLFGRLYNCA
+86 VGLPLRIFGRLYNCA
-101 AFVQRGRV
+101 VFVQRGKV
-109 VAITPKI
+109 IAVTPKI

-133 RDLLRGAC
+133 RDLLC
-141 GASAGNAAGAVT
+141 GVAGEAGVPL
-153 CTIEGVGEVPITN
+153 CCFIEGAGEVPITN
-166 FFTVKG
+166 FITVKG
-172 RGTSS
+172 G
-177 AVDGCTSTAN
+177 
-187 CASDNDTCVVN
+187 ASCNS
-198 DNGSEVRIGVEL
+198 GSEVRIGVEL

-240 LVGKCDY
+240 LVGKRDY

-282 LMVAENGSMIAESK
+282 LMIAENGSMLAESK
-296 PFSRET
+296 PFSRQT
-302 EIVYADIDVE
+302 EIVYADVDVE

-324 HDFDS
+324 QDFDS
-329 RSFYARAATFDGLRA
+329 RAIIARAATLEGLRA
-344 CDALQYRFVSPMPF
+344 CDTLQYRFVSPAPF
-358 VPGSPETR
+358 VPGNIETR
-366 DQSCTEIFSI
+366 DTSCTEIFNI
-376 QCAGLAKRLEASQS
+376 QCAGLAKRLETTRS

-413 FKLLKRPA
+413 FMLLNRPA
-421 LEILALTM
+421 SEILALTM

-458 QKACLQHFDDIGH
+458 QKACLQHFADIGH

-496 NSVGGIV
+496 NSEGGIV

-542 SWYADK
+542 SWYADR
-548 SVAHLET
+548 SAHLESC
-555 REDTAHLE
+555 ENGA
-563 ACRKTALFETGENVA
+563 ALA
-578 HLDSIASAQSSNM
+578 A
-591 ASLAEVLRDILDT
+591 VLRDILDT
-604 PVSPELLPADNNGQI
+604 PVSPELLPADSSGQI

-647 EKLLFLA
+647 EKLRYLA
-654 KYAFAGKFSDEE
+654 KYAFKGLHTDEE
-666 IEKALTVFVRRFFTQ
+666 IDKALAVFIRRFFTQ

-703 DWRMPSDASFA
+703 DWRMPSDSSFS
-714 DWL
+714 DWAL

>member
-1 MFGFYRFAAVSPI
+1 MFGFYRFASVSPV

-19 TAFNTEE
+19 TAYNTEE
-26 IIKSAKAAVSN
+26 IIRSAKIAASN

-63 LQNSTRALL
+63 LQNSTRSLL
-72 KIAESFKDSDAVIA
+72 KIEEALKDSDTVIA
-86 VGLPLRLFGRLYNCA
+86 VGLPLRIFGRLYNCA
-101 AFVQRGRV
+101 AFVQRGKV
-109 VAITPKI
+109 IAVTPKI

-133 RDLLRGAC
+133 LDLLC
-141 GASAGNAAGAVT
+141 GVAGEAGVPL
-153 CTIEGVGEVPITN
+153 CCFIEGAGEVPVTNYIT
-166 FFTVKG
+166 
-172 RGTSS
+172 
-177 AVDGCTSTAN
+177 
-187 CASDNDTCVVN
+187 VN
-198 DNGSEVRIGVEL
+198 GAGSEVRIGVEL

-240 LVGKCDY
+240 LVGKRDY

-282 LMVAENGSMIAESK
+282 LMIAENGSMLAESK
-296 PFSRET
+296 PFSRQT
-302 EIVYADIDVE
+302 EIVYADVDVE

-324 HDFDS
+324 QDFDS
-329 RSFYARAATFDGLRA
+329 RAIIARAATLECLRD
-344 CDALQYRFVSPMPF
+344 CDTLRYRFVSSTPF
-358 VPGSPETR
+358 VPGNTETR
-366 DQSCTEIFSI
+366 DISCTEIFNI
-376 QCAGLAKRLEASQS
+376 QCAGLAKRLEATRS

-400 LDSTLALLVVAET
+400 LDSTLALLVVTET
-413 FKLLKRPA
+413 FKLLNRPA
-421 LEILALTM
+421 SEILALTM

-458 QKACLQHFDDIGH
+458 QKACLQHFTDIGH

-496 NSVGGIV
+496 NSEGGIV

-542 SWYADK
+542 SWYAD
-548 SVAHLET
+548 SSA
-555 REDTAHLE
+555 
-563 ACRKTALFETGENVA
+563 ALA
-578 HLDSIASAQSSNM
+578 A
-591 ASLAEVLRDILDT
+591 VLKDILDT
-604 PVSPELLPADNNGQI
+604 PVSPELLPADSSGQI

-647 EKLLFLA
+647 EKLRYLA
-654 KYAFAGKFSDEE
+654 KFAFKDQHTDEE
-666 IEKALTVFVRRFFTQ
+666 IDKALAVFIRRFFTQ

-703 DWRMPSDASFA
+703 DWRMPSDSSFS
-714 DWL
+714 DWTL